1 MFKGLENYDIILIL
15 GNYGAGKSHFSK
27 TYFPDRKRIN
37 RLEIRHMLKSMTE
50 HGKKW
55 NPDEWNEDIDGL
67 VKHIE
72 QDIIHYYLDRNIPI
86 TIDNTSL
93 TKKSR
98 KRYIEIARHYKKT
111 IACIFLNRDISYL
124 IEQNRKR
131 NYPVPDHL
139 IVKLYSRTE
148 IPTEEEGFDA
158 LILA

>member
-27 TYFPDRKRIN
+27 VYFPDRKRIN

-148 IPTEEEGFDA
+148 IPTEEEGFDT